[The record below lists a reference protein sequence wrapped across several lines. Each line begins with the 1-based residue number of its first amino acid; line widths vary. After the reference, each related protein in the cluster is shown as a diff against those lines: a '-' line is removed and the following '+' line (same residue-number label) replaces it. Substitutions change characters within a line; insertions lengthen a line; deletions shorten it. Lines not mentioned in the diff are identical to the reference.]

1 MVELVYTEDLKSSG
15 VKLHVGS
22 NPTAGTTFGESM
34 ARIPDLFDSLERIKR
49 IAESKNEDYAASDNP
64 FSNFDVTEYV
74 MGLFRNERDKTFIWP
89 IATKIARLS
98 NLLNSGNRP
107 NNESID
113 DSLLD
118 IVVYLLLWKADIKSR
133 KVTRPQ

>member
-1 MVELVYTEDLKSSG
+1 
-15 VKLHVGS
+15 
-22 NPTAGTTFGESM
+22 M